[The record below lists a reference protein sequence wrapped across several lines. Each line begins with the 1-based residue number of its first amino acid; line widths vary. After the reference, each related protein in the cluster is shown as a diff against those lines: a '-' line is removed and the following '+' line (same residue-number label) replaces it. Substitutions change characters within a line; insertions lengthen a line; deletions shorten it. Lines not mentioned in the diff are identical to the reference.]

1 MSNNIQM
8 GYDGGFM
15 MNGMDPNPGDQMRG
29 TWISKITG
37 KSVTVR
43 DCVISGDGM
52 SVMLSDGRM
61 IEMNDFSNEY
71 YQMSEEEYDMNGN
84 KIPGGHRHDGHINVP
99 AYDARPDGPS
109 IPPSFPGV
117 KPPHHDH
124 PLPPPYDGP
133 KPGCDCDKPLP
144 PRPCPPRPCPPRP
157 RPDFPDPVGDAKR
170 RMDMITDVFSKVSP
184 EPKVTGN
191 VTLTVE
197 NFPKD
202 QLQMIID
209 IFGVRI
215 EDIAAYL
222 YRYYYTPEKIIAY
235 LAEYLKTNEE
245 VKLKD
250 KEAPIVDDNK
260 SDEDTGFTEGGE

>member
-1 MSNNIQM
+1 MNNNIQM

-52 SVMLSDGRM
+52 SVMLADGRM
-61 IEMNDFSNEY
+61 IDMNDFSNEY

-99 AYDARPDGPS
+99 SYDARPDGPDL
-109 IPPSFPGV
+109 PPSFPG
-117 KPPHHDH
+117 HQH
-124 PLPPPYDGP
+124 P
-133 KPGCDCDKPLP
+133 KPDCGCDKPAP
-144 PRPCPPRPCPPRP
+144 IPPRPCPPRP
-157 RPDFPDPVGDAKR
+157 RPDFGPDPVGDAKR

-184 EPKVTGN
+184 EPKVEGN

-197 NFPKD
+197 NFPKE

-209 IFGVRI
+209 IFGVNV
-215 EDIAAYL
+215 EDVAAYL

-235 LAEYLKTNEE
+235 LKDYLVNTDE
-245 VKLKD
+245 VQLKD
-250 KEAPIVDDNK
+250 KEAPKVDDNK
-260 SDEDTGFTEGGE
+260 SDEDTDYAVGD